1 MNAFES
7 IKQGLEDAK
16 AFSKGRGPNAIVH
29 ELAVPDIDVSEIR
42 ARTGLSQAEFARS
55 IGVAKKNAAQQ
66 GIWTAHSQRASL
78 GVVGFDCSEAFGR
91 SRFAR
96 QLTTNTFC

>member
-1 MNAFES
+1 
-7 IKQGLEDAK
+7 
-16 AFSKGRGPNAIVH
+16 
-29 ELAVPDIDVSEIR
+29 VS
-42 ARTGLSQAEFARS
+42 Q
-55 IGVAKKNAAQQ
+55 KNAAQL

>member
-55 IGVAKKNAAQQ
+55 IGVAKK
-66 GIWTAHSQRASL
+66 R
-78 GVVGFDCSEAFGR
+78 CSTGNMDGALPTGQPR
-91 SRFAR
+91 CCW
-96 QLTTNTFC
+96 L

>member
-55 IGVAKKNAAQQ
+55 IGVAKKTLLN
-66 GIWTAHSQRASL
+66 W
-78 GVVGFDCSEAFGR
+78 EYGR
-91 SRFAR
+91 RTPNGPA
-96 QLTTNTFC
+96 